1 MLHLKFRNLGSSGL
15 LVSEIGLGCNN
26 FGMRLDADG
35 SRKVIHKALD
45 LGITLFDTADTY
57 GNKGGSETL
66 IGEILGPRRKDIVLA
81 TKFAMPMD
89 ESGKEKGA
97 SRAYIMRAVEA
108 SLKRLK
114 TDWLDL
120 YQQHRPDPL
129 TPIDETLR
137 ALDDLIRQGKVR
149 YIGNSNFASWQLADA
164 DWTARQLGTHRF
176 VSAQDELSLVFRKAE
191 LEQLAACAR
200 FGLGFLPFFPLASG
214 LLTGKHRGG
223 TAAEGS
229 RLANMRG
236 LADRYLTP
244 SNVATVERLRG
255 WCDGRGMSLT
265 DLAFAWL
272 LAKPSVSSV
281 IAGAT
286 KAEQVEENAK
296 SGAAKLSAEDVREV
310 NDLLDPLPYSA

>member
-1 MLHLKFRNLGSSGL
+1 MKFRNLGSSGL

-45 LGITLFDTADTY
+45 LGITLFDTADVY

-66 IGEILGPRRKDIVLA
+66 MGDILGSRRKDIVLA
-81 TKFAMPMD
+81 TKFALPMD
-89 ESGKEKGA
+89 ADGKDKGA
-97 SRAYIMRAVEA
+97 SRTYIMRAVEA

-114 TDWLDL
+114 TDWIDL
-120 YQQHRPDPL
+120 YQQHRPDSL

-164 DWTARQLGTHRF
+164 DWTAKKLGTHRF

-191 LEQLAACAR
+191 TGQLAACAR

-214 LLTGKHRGG
+214 LLTGKYRGG
-223 TAAEGS
+223 RAIEGS
-229 RLANMRG
+229 RFANLAQ
-236 LADRYLTP
+236 LADRYFTS
-244 SNVATVERLRG
+244 SNLAAVERLRG
-255 WCDGRGMSLT
+255 WSERRGMSMT
-265 DLAFAWL
+265 QLAFAWL
-272 LAKPSVSSV
+272 LSKPVVSSV

-286 KAEQVEENAK
+286 KAEQVEENVMA
-296 SGAAKLSAEDVREV
+296 GEAKLSTTDLDEV
-310 NDLLDPLPYSA
+310 NSLLDPLPYPV

>member
-1 MLHLKFRNLGSSGL
+1 MKFRNLGSSGL

-45 LGITLFDTADTY
+45 LGITLFDTADVY
-57 GNKGGSETL
+57 GNKGGSETQL
-66 IGEILGPRRKDIVLA
+66 GEILGSRRKDIVLA

-89 ESGKEKGA
+89 ADGKEKGA
-97 SRAYIMRAVEA
+97 SRAYIMKAVEA
-108 SLKRLK
+108 SLRRLK
-114 TDWLDL
+114 TDWIDL
-120 YQQHRPDPL
+120 YQQHRPDPH

-149 YIGNSNFASWQLADA
+149 YIGNSNFASWQVADA
-164 DWTARQLGTHRF
+164 DWTARHFGTHRF

-191 LEQLAACAR
+191 IEQLAACTR
-200 FGLGFLPFFPLASG
+200 FGLGFLPYFPLASG

-236 LADRYLTP
+236 LADRYLT
-244 SNVATVERLRG
+244 SANLATAERLHT
-255 WCDGRGMSLT
+255 WCEKRGMSMT
-265 DLAFAWL
+265 ELAFTWL
-272 LAKPSVSSV
+272 LERPAVSSV

-286 KAEQVEENAK
+286 KVEQVEENAK
-296 SGAAKLSAEDVREV
+296 AGDAKLSADDIREV
-310 NDLLDPLPYSA
+310 NALLDPVPYAA